1 MAIFTVQCQNWLI
14 LTETIY
20 PATLGIFTTYHFTEK
35 VCLPLLKRFKIWTN
49 HIYNEAPL
57 QAGSKSKPFSE
68 KNEDIIYLYHSDFL
82 QIQYGVFQRL
92 HDMWCH
98 NRLHAEADTRLQL
111 FPLKPDIR
119 KDHNSVTLPTK
130 YFFLLENCYFS

>member
-1 MAIFTVQCQNWLI
+1 MAAFTVQCQNWLI

-68 KNEDIIYLYHSDFL
+68 KNEDIIYLF
-82 QIQYGVFQRL
+82 QIF
-92 HDMWCH
+92 
-98 NRLHAEADTRLQL
+98 
-111 FPLKPDIR
+111 
-119 KDHNSVTLPTK
+119 SK
-130 YFFLLENCYFS
+130 YNMEFSRGYMICDATTGYMQKQTQDYSCFLLSQTLEKITTVWLFRLFFPFRKLLF